1 MKIWIK
7 ITKAFKT
14 WIKRHV
20 VDDAP
25 EELEDEFSEK
35 YRK

>member
-1 MKIWIK
+1 MKLWEK
-7 ITKAFKT
+7 ITKAFRA

-20 VDDAP
+20 VDYVP
-25 EELEDEFSEK
+25 VELEDEFSEK

>member
-1 MKIWIK
+1 MKLWIK
-7 ITKAFKT
+7 ITKAFRA

-20 VDDAP
+20 VDYVP
-25 EELEDEFSEK
+25 VELEDEFSEK